1 MIGAAR
7 LLVYNPGMATPALK
21 LPKPETLPQPAL
33 MGDAVRIELA
43 KILAP
48 HPVALAYLFGSAATG
63 LTTPFSDV
71 DIALVLEKGTTLR
84 SRLHFELA
92 IEDEIAARCGLSQAD
107 VHVINDAP
115 LELRG
120 EVVTQG
126 RLLYARDEE
135 TRIEFETRTR
145 MEYFDFQ
152 PVAEFFRKAFFA
164 DLRERGLSGQRQE
177 NSGTTR

>member
-1 MIGAAR
+1 M
-7 LLVYNPGMATPALK
+7 LATPPRLDV
-21 LPKPETLPQPAL
+21 LPQTLPLEAL
-33 MGDAVRIELA
+33 RFELA

-48 HPVALAYLFGSAATG
+48 HPVVLAYLFGSATTG

-71 DIALVLEKGTTLR
+71 DIALVLEKGATLP

-92 IEDEIAARCGLSQAD
+92 VEDELAARCGLSRAD
-107 VHVINDAP
+107 VRVINNAP

-135 TRIEFETRTR
+135 TQIEFETRTR
-145 MEYFDFQ
+145 VEYFDFQ
-152 PVAEFFRKAFFA
+152 PVAEFFRQAFFA
-164 DLRERGLSGQRQE
+164 DLRERGLSGQRQK
-177 NSGTTR
+177 NSGVTR

>member
-1 MIGAAR
+1 M
-7 LLVYNPGMATPALK
+7 LATPPK
-21 LPKPETLPQPAL
+21 LDVLPQTLPLEAL
-33 MGDAVRIELA
+33 QAELA
-43 KILAP
+43 KILAL

-71 DIALVLEKGTTLR
+71 DIALVLERGATLP

-92 IEDEIAARCGLSQAD
+92 IEDEIAARCGLSHAD

-126 RLLYARDEE
+126 VLLYARDEE
-135 TRIEFETRTR
+135 TRIEFETHTR